1 MKSVWKII
9 GIVVMWLAIVGFFVG
24 AALLR
29 YHNEEARK
37 VEVLRVEVVDSAEVP
52 LVTADKIA
60 QAIQHA
66 GLMPTGKD
74 VDSVSL
80 LAINNL
86 VESNCFVRS
95 SQTFVDYD
103 GVLTVRLTQRK
114 PIARVITTGG
124 DDFYLT
130 ANGHLL
136 PTQQGAAIDL
146 PLVTGDITLPFPRG
160 FEGDMVAWARENEK
174 NSDKNYI
181 FLLKLT
187 NFVRLVESRPEWGGN
202 IVQIVAEREGVKAG
216 SKAPRTTIKLIPRR
230 GNYTVQLGTLDNV
243 EAKLNRWVR
252 FVEAGVVDL
261 NEPNTL
267 DVSYERQAVWR
278 IEK

>member
-1 MKSVWKII
+1 MKKVWKII
-9 GIVVMWLAIVGFFVG
+9 GIVLVWLAIVGFFVG

-29 YHNEEARK
+29 HHNEEARK
-37 VEVLRVEVVDSAEVP
+37 VEVLRVVVVDSAEVP
-52 LVTADKIA
+52 LVTADNIA

-95 SQTFVDYD
+95 SQTFVDYE

-114 PIARVITTGG
+114 PLVRVITTSGE
-124 DDFYLT
+124 DFYLT

-160 FEGDMVAWARENEK
+160 FKGDMVAWARENEK

-230 GNYTVQLGTLDNV
+230 GNYTVELGTLDNV

-261 NEPNTL
+261 NDPHTL
-267 DVSYERQAVWR
+267 DVAYEGQAVWR
-278 IEK
+278 VEK

>member
-1 MKSVWKII
+1 MKKVWKII
-9 GIVVMWLAIVGFFVG
+9 GIVLVWLAIVGFFVG

-29 YHNEEARK
+29 HHNEEARK
-37 VEVLRVEVVDSAEVP
+37 VEVLRVVVVDSAEVP

-95 SQTFVDYD
+95 SQTFVDYE

-114 PIARVITTGG
+114 PLVRVITTSGE
-124 DDFYLT
+124 DFYLT

-160 FEGDMVAWARENEK
+160 FKGDMVAWARENEK

-230 GNYTVQLGTLDNV
+230 GSYTVELGTLDDV

-261 NEPNTL
+261 NDPHTL
-267 DVSYERQAVWR
+267 DVAYEGQAVWR

>member
-1 MKSVWKII
+1 MV
-9 GIVVMWLAIVGFFVG
+9 WLAIVGFFVG

-29 YHNEEARK
+29 HHNEEARK

-230 GNYTVQLGTLDNV
+230 GNYTVQLGTLDDV

-267 DVSYERQAVWR
+267 DVSYEGQAVWR

>member
-1 MKSVWKII
+1 MKKVWKII
-9 GIVVMWLAIVGFFVG
+9 GIVLVWLAIVGFFVG

-29 YHNEEARK
+29 HHNEEARK

-95 SQTFVDYD
+95 SQTFVDYE

-114 PIARVITTGG
+114 PLVRVITTSGE
-124 DDFYLT
+124 DFYLT

-230 GNYTVQLGTLDNV
+230 GNYTVELGTLDNV

-261 NEPNTL
+261 NAPHTL
-267 DVSYERQAVWR
+267 DVAYEGQAVWR

>member
-1 MKSVWKII
+1 MKKVWKII
-9 GIVVMWLAIVGFFVG
+9 GIVLVWLAIVGFFVG

-29 YHNEEARK
+29 HHNEEARK
-37 VEVLRVEVVDSAEVP
+37 VEVLRVVVVDSAEVP

-95 SQTFVDYD
+95 SQTFVDYE

-114 PIARVITTGG
+114 PLVRVITTSGE
-124 DDFYLT
+124 DFYLT

-160 FEGDMVAWARENEK
+160 FKGDMVAWARENEK

-261 NEPNTL
+261 NAPHTL
-267 DVSYERQAVWR
+267 DVAYEGQAVWR

>member
-1 MKSVWKII
+1 MKKVWKII
-9 GIVVMWLAIVGFFVG
+9 GIVLVWLAIVGFFVG

-29 YHNEEARK
+29 HHNEEARK

-52 LVTADKIA
+52 LVTANKITM
-60 QAIQHA
+60 AIQHA
-66 GLMPTGKD
+66 GLMPTGRPI
-74 VDSVSL
+74 DSVSL

-86 VESNCFVRS
+86 VESDCFVRS
-95 SQTFVDYD
+95 SQTFLDYD

-124 DDFYLT
+124 EDFYLT

-136 PTQQGAAIDL
+136 PTQQGIAIDL
-146 PLVTGDITLPFPRG
+146 PLVTGDITLPFPRE
-160 FEGDMVAWARENEK
+160 FKGDMMAWAKDNKK

-202 IVQIVAEREGVKAG
+202 IVQIVAERKGTKEG
-216 SKAPRTTIKLIPRR
+216 SKAARTTIRLIPRR
-230 GNYTVQLGTLDNV
+230 GSYTVLLGTLDDV

-267 DVSYERQAVWR
+267 DVSYEGQAVWR

>member
-1 MKSVWKII
+1 MKKVWKII
-9 GIVVMWLAIVGFFVG
+9 GIVLVWLAIVGFFVG

-29 YHNEEARK
+29 HHKEEARK
-37 VEVLRVEVVDSAEVP
+37 VEVLRVVVVDSAEVP
-52 LVTADKIA
+52 LVTANNIA

-74 VDSVSL
+74 IDSVSL

-95 SQTFVDYD
+95 SQTFVDYE

-202 IVQIVAEREGVKAG
+202 IVQIVAEREGVKVG

-261 NEPNTL
+261 NAPHTL
-267 DVSYERQAVWR
+267 DVAYEGQAVWR

>member
-114 PIARVITTGG
+114 PLVRVITAGG
-124 DDFYLT
+124 EDFYLT

-230 GNYTVQLGTLDNV
+230 GNYIVRLGTLDNV

-267 DVSYERQAVWR
+267 DVSYEGQAVWR

>member
-29 YHNEEARK
+29 HHNEEARK

-95 SQTFVDYD
+95 SQTFVDYE

-114 PIARVITTGG
+114 PITRVITTSGE
-124 DDFYLT
+124 DFYLT

-202 IVQIVAEREGVKAG
+202 IVQIVAEREGVKTG
-216 SKAPRTTIKLIPRR
+216 SKAPRTTIRIIPRR
-230 GNYTVQLGTLDNV
+230 GSYTVLLGTLDNV

-267 DVSYERQAVWR
+267 DVSYEGQAVWR

>member
-1 MKSVWKII
+1 MKKVWKII
-9 GIVVMWLAIVGFFVG
+9 GIVLVWLAIVGFFVG

-29 YHNEEARK
+29 HHNEEARK

-160 FEGDMVAWARENEK
+160 FEGDIVAWARENEK

-230 GNYTVQLGTLDNV
+230 GNYKVQLGTLDNV

-261 NEPNTL
+261 NDPNTL
-267 DVSYERQAVWR
+267 DVSYEGQAVWR

>member
-1 MKSVWKII
+1 MKKVWKII
-9 GIVVMWLAIVGFFVG
+9 GIVLVWLAIVGFFVG

-29 YHNEEARK
+29 HHNEEARK
-37 VEVLRVEVVDSAEVP
+37 VEVLRVVVVDSAEVP

-114 PIARVITTGG
+114 PIARVITTSGE
-124 DDFYLT
+124 DFYLT

-146 PLVTGDITLPFPRG
+146 PLVTGDITLPFPRS

-202 IVQIVAEREGVKAG
+202 IVQIVAEREGVKVG
-216 SKAPRTTIKLIPRR
+216 SKTTRTTIKLIPRR

-267 DVSYERQAVWR
+267 DVSYEGQAVWR

>member
-1 MKSVWKII
+1 MKKVWKII
-9 GIVVMWLAIVGFFVG
+9 GIVLVWLAIVGFFVG

-29 YHNEEARK
+29 HHNEEARK
-37 VEVLRVEVVDSAEVP
+37 VEVLRVEVVNSAEVP

-86 VESNCFVRS
+86 VESDCFVRS
-95 SQTFVDYD
+95 SQTFVDYE

-114 PIARVITTGG
+114 PLVRVITTSGE
-124 DDFYLT
+124 DFYLT

-146 PLVTGDITLPFPRG
+146 PLVTGDITLPFPRE
-160 FEGDMVAWARENEK
+160 FEGDIVAWARENEK

-202 IVQIVAEREGVKAG
+202 IVQIVAERKGVKVG

-267 DVSYERQAVWR
+267 DVSYEGQAVWR

>member
-1 MKSVWKII
+1 MKKVWKII
-9 GIVVMWLAIVGFFVG
+9 GIIVMWLAIVAFFVG

-29 YHNEEARK
+29 HHNEEGRK

-52 LVTADKIA
+52 LVTAEKITE
-60 QAIQHA
+60 AIKHE
-66 GLMPTGKD
+66 GLMPTGRPI
-74 VDSVSL
+74 DSVSL

-86 VESNCFVRS
+86 VEGNCFVRS
-95 SQTFVDYD
+95 SQTFVDYE

-114 PIARVITTGG
+114 PIVRVITNGG

-136 PTQQGAAIDL
+136 PTPQGVAIDL

-160 FEGDMVAWARENEK
+160 FEGNMVAWAKVNEK

-181 FLLKLT
+181 ILLKLI

-202 IVQIVAEREGVKAG
+202 IVQIVAEREGAKAG
-216 SKAPRTTIKLIPRR
+216 SKAPRTTIRLVPRK
-230 GNYTVQLGTLDNV
+230 GNYTVLLGTLDGI

-252 FVEAGVVDL
+252 FVEAGVVNL
-261 NEPNTL
+261 NEANTL
-267 DVSYERQAVWR
+267 DVSYEGQAVWR

>member
-1 MKSVWKII
+1 MKKVWKII
-9 GIVVMWLAIVGFFVG
+9 GIVLVWLAIVGFFVG

-29 YHNEEARK
+29 HHNEEARK
-37 VEVLRVEVVDSAEVP
+37 VEVLRVVVVDSAEVP

-95 SQTFVDYD
+95 SQTFVDYE

-114 PIARVITTGG
+114 PLVRVITTSGE
-124 DDFYLT
+124 DFYLT

-160 FEGDMVAWARENEK
+160 FKGDMVAWARENEK

-230 GNYTVQLGTLDNV
+230 GNYTVELGTLDNV

-261 NEPNTL
+261 NATHTL
-267 DVSYERQAVWR
+267 DVAYEGQAVWR
-278 IEK
+278 VEK